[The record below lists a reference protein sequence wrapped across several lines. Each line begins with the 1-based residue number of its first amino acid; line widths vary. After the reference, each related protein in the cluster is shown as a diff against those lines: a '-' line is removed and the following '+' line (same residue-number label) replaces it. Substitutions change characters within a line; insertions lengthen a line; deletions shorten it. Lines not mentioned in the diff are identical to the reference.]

1 MATDQRILEHVERN
15 ILERRDERL
24 GTRFD
29 WGI

>member
-15 ILERRDERL
+15 ILERWEERL
-24 GTRFD
+24 GTHFD

>member
-15 ILERRDERL
+15 ILERREGRL

>member
-15 ILERRDERL
+15 ILERREERL
-24 GTRFD
+24 GTHFD